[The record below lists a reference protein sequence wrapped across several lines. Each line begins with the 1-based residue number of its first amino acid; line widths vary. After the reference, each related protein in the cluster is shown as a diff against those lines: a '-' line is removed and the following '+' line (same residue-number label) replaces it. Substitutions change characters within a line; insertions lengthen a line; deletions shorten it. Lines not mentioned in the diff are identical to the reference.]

1 MDGELTLI
9 KQTWDYSESDDPV
22 PTESELVVFG
32 TISSIGRDDWYNA
45 GRDGLKPSFVFTTAA
60 CNYSGERIA
69 KYNGHK
75 LAIYRTYLLDDR
87 IELYLEERAGL

>member
-9 KQTWDYSESDDPV
+9 KQTWDYSVSDDPV
-22 PTESELVVFG
+22 PAESELVVFG
-32 TISSIGRDDWYNA
+32 TISSIGREDWYNA

-75 LAIYRTYLLDDR
+75 FAIYRTYLLDDR